1 MPLIYIDP
9 ESKAGSKVSRLGSK
23 QQTISAF
30 LLLLRV
36 GSDQLSNHQ
45 DWQTTVD

>member
-9 ESKAGSKVSRLGSK
+9 ESKAEGKVCRLDLK

-36 GSDQLSNHQ
+36 GSDQLSNYQ
-45 DWQTTVD
+45 PWQN